1 MSMADPSV
9 SAEHPT
15 VFHKLLEPVKDFV
28 KEQNQRLPK
37 HPRQKY
43 AYEDFF
49 CLLIYYFASGAT
61 SLKLL
66 VQTRLNNALLP
77 PELGFRPVPYSTCQE
92 AFERF
97 SPRLF
102 QAVFQHLLST
112 VSFKAV
118 PELASLGTLCCID
131 GSLFPVISSMLW
143 AEYTSKHQ
151 ALKLHLCFELNRM
164 IPVDFWVGSG
174 NSSEREVLRT
184 LLTAGVTYIA
194 DRGYMSFQLCQEVC
208 QAQAHF
214 IFRTKTNLVLTVV
227 ERLPVSLPA
236 PTQGLFSQLTDELI
250 RYDHDR
256 SGNVYRLVRFCIGQE
271 VYCLLTER
279 RDLTTFQIILLYA
292 YRWQIELLF
301 RFLKRTMKGIHL
313 IRHDEKGVTIQF
325 YAMVITALLELY
337 LKQQILA
344 RQESSDDDGPDS
356 LDNPPPAPETTD
368 PPPILD
374 RQESADSDDPD
385 SLDNPPPAPGTTD
398 PPPPTQSSRLHS
410 IEFVTWLNQKVKK
423 YWKIGIHW
431 LTALRDLLACPF
443 DERAVEILSKLE

>member
-1 MSMADPSV
+1 MSTTDPFV
-9 SAEHPT
+9 SAEQPT
-15 VFHKLLEPVKDFV
+15 VFHKLIEPVKDFV
-28 KEQNQRLPK
+28 TEQNHRLPK
-37 HPRQKY
+37 HPGQKY
-43 AYEDFF
+43 DYENFF
-49 CLLIYYFASGAT
+49 RLLIYYFVSGST

-66 VQTRLNNALLP
+66 VQTRLNAGLP
-77 PELGFRPVPYSTCQE
+77 PLELGLRPVPYSTCQE

-97 SPRLF
+97 SPQLF

-112 VSFKAV
+112 ISFKAV
-118 PELASLGTLCCID
+118 PELATLGRLCCID

-174 NSSEREVLRT
+174 NSSERDVLRAM
-184 LLTAGVTYIA
+184 LTAGVTYIA
-194 DRGYMSFQLCQEVC
+194 DRGYMSFRLCQQVC

-214 IFRTKTNLVLTVV
+214 IFRTKTNLLFTVV

-236 PTQGLFSQLTDELI
+236 QAQGLFSRLTDELI
-250 RYDHDR
+250 RYDNDP
-256 SGNVYRLVRFCIGQE
+256 SGKLYRLVRFYIGQE
-271 VYCLLTER
+271 AYYLLTDR

-325 YAMVITALLELY
+325 YAMMITALLELY

-344 RQESSDDDGPDS
+344 CQESSDNDDPGSQDKLAPES
-356 LDNPPPAPETTD
+356 GTTNPPSSAP
-368 PPPILD
+368 
-374 RQESADSDDPD
+374 S
-385 SLDNPPPAPGTTD
+385 G
-398 PPPPTQSSRLHS
+398 RLQG

-443 DERAVEILSKLE
+443 DEKAVGILSKLE

>member
-1 MSMADPSV
+1 MSTTDPFV
-9 SAEHPT
+9 GAEQPT

-28 KEQNQRLPK
+28 KEQDHHLPK

-66 VQTRLNNALLP
+66 VQTRLNNGLLP
-77 PELGFRPVPYSTCQE
+77 PELGLRPVPYSTCQE

-143 AEYTSKHQ
+143 AEYTGKHQ

-174 NSSEREVLRT
+174 NSSERDALRT
-184 LLTAGVTYIA
+184 MLTAGVTYIA
-194 DRGYMSFQLCQEVC
+194 DRGYMSFQLCSEVC

-227 ERLPVSLPA
+227 ESLPMSLPA
-236 PTQGLFSQLTDELI
+236 AAQGLFSRLTDELI
-250 RYDHDR
+250 RYDNDP
-256 SGNVYRLVRFCIGQE
+256 SGNVYRLVRFYIGQE
-271 VYCLLTER
+271 AYSLLTDR
-279 RDLTTFQIILLYA
+279 RDLSTFQIILLYA

-301 RFLKRTMKGIHL
+301 RFLKRTLKGIHL

-325 YAMVITALLELY
+325 YAMMITALLELY

-344 RQESSDDDGPDS
+344 RQESSHDDEPGSQD
-356 LDNPPPAPETTD
+356 PPAPE
-368 PPPILD
+368 
-374 RQESADSDDPD
+374 SATA
-385 SLDNPPPAPGTTD
+385 NPPASAPSG
-398 PPPPTQSSRLHS
+398 RLQG
-410 IEFVTWLNQKVKK
+410 IEFVTWLNQKVQK
-423 YWKIGIHW
+423 YWKIGIRW

-443 DERAVEILSKLE
+443 DERAVVILSKLE

>member
-1 MSMADPSV
+1 MATMDPSV
-9 SAEHPT
+9 SAEQPT
-15 VFHKLLEPVKDFV
+15 VFQKLVEPVEDFV
-28 KEQNQRLPK
+28 KEQNHRLPK
-37 HPRQKY
+37 HHNQKY
-43 AYEDFF
+43 DYEDFF
-49 CLLIYYFASGAT
+49 RLLIYYFVGGTT

-66 VQTRLNNALLP
+66 IQTRLNAGLLP
-77 PELGFRPVPYSTCQE
+77 PELGLRAVPYSTCQE

-102 QAVFQHLLST
+102 QAVFQHLLSN

-118 PELASLGTLCCID
+118 PELAALGTLCCID
-131 GSLFPVISSMLW
+131 GSLFPIISSMLW

-174 NSSEREVLRT
+174 NSSERDVLRT

-194 DRGYMSFQLCQEVC
+194 DRGYMSFQLCHEVC

-227 ERLPVSLPA
+227 ETLPISLPA
-236 PTQGLFSQLTDELI
+236 STQGLFSQLTDELI
-250 RYDHDR
+250 RYDNDPQGAR
-256 SGNVYRLVRFCIGQE
+256 YRLVRFYIGQE
-271 VYCLLTER
+271 AYSLLTDR

-301 RFLKRTMKGIHL
+301 RFLKRTMTGIHL
-313 IRHDEKGVTIQF
+313 IRHDHKGVTIQF
-325 YAMVITALLELY
+325 YAMMITALLELY
-337 LKQQILA
+337 LKQQIL
-344 RQESSDDDGPDS
+344 
-356 LDNPPPAPETTD
+356 
-368 PPPILD
+368 D
-374 RQESADSDDPD
+374 RQESPDDGDPG
-385 SLDNPPPAPGTTD
+385 SRDNPPQEPATAD
-398 PPPPTQSSRLHS
+398 PQPPIPSSRLS
-410 IEFVTWLNQKVKK
+410 GAEFVTWLNQKAKK

-443 DERAVEILSKLE
+443 DERAVGILSKL